1 MCIFYFLFAY
11 IICLMLS
18 LFVAQLF
25 LQLIRSEGVMV
36 FKAIFNDISVI
47 LWRLV
52 VMAEET
58 GVPGEN
64 HRDLLQV
71 TD

>member
-11 IICLMLS
+11 FICLMLS

-36 FKAIFNDISVI
+36 FKATFNDISFI